1 MTGIGCGGEPVKA
14 KGKSK
19 KQKFYLLP
27 GQGNA
32 KMAFADP
39 RGNEISL
46 RPGLN
51 HPGKILT
58 F

>member
-27 GQGNA
+27 RPRDA

-39 RGNEISL
+39 RWNEISL

-51 HPGKILT
+51 HPDKILT